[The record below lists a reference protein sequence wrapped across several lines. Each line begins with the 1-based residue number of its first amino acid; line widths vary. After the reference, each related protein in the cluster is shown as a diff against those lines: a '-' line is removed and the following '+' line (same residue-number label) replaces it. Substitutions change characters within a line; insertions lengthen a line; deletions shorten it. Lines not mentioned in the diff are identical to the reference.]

1 MYKRGDI
8 PKRMKRSLITTN
20 SELPYFYHL
29 IKTHKLNIG
38 NKIRPVISNCNGPT
52 KKMAWFY
59 QIHHKTITETEVHAH
74 LEYSM
79 DSIMLIQTRNSA
91 ANISH
96 PYPFSLDVIAFIHVY
111 SSPVQEAIQNVF
123 DRLEDYVGLLNRAD
137 IYRTNV
143 IYLYN
148 IYFNY
153 ISFIFFDKQPQ
164 IYTYVYILE
173 TRHYLVSSLLFI
185 SDF

>member
-1 MYKRGDI
+1 MINNTWKTVCKRGDI

-20 SELPYFYHL
+20 SELTYFYHL
-29 IKTHKLNIG
+29 IKNHKLNIG
-38 NKIRPVISNCNGPT
+38 IKIRPVISNCSGPT

-59 QIHHKTITETEVHAH
+59 QIHHKTITETKVHAH
-74 LEYSM
+74 LENSM
-79 DSIMLIQTRNSA
+79 DSITLIQTRNLA

-96 PYPFSLDVIAFIHVY
+96 PYPSSLDVAALYTSI
-111 SSPVQEAIQNVF
+111 PVQEAIQNVF
-123 DRLEDYVGLLNRAD
+123 DSLENYVGLLNRAD

-153 ISFIFFDKQPQ
+153 ISFILFDKQPQ
-164 IYTYVYILE
+164 IYIYWP
-173 TRHYLVSSLLFI
+173 H
-185 SDF
+185 